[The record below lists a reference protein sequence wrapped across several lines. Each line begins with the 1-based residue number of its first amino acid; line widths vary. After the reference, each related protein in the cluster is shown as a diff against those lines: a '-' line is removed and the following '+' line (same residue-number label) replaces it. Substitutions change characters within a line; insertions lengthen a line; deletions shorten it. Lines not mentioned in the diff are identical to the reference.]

1 MKRKLTA
8 LFLAGTLAL
17 GGSLLLTSCT
27 NPPLTTTPTT
37 TAATTQIPT
46 PDHGGGRYPANIHF
60 KGDEYD
66 DWDRM
71 VTVAYFESGNGSYT
85 RRSLK
90 ADLLDEADVDVAT
103 RTRDLLLK
111 ERFGLELE
119 HVSYSLDGYLGFFY
133 NYQELAN
140 MICSGQNKFDLIV
153 SKPSAAAKLTQTGY
167 LLNLAEAND
176 YLPDNWNIFGLNA
189 SYWSQA
195 YNDAMSYKG
204 AYFWITG
211 DLALRYAGSMY
222 ATFVNERL
230 YKDNLRSTYG
240 ELPTIVKEGDWTIDL
255 MTEMMTALQTT
266 SPDANGLVYEPSEM
280 MTALS
285 LGMGSEFTVTDPATG
300 EVHLTVLSQRVLD
313 SATKIRTLVDLTSA
327 KQFAYDYTDASIKE
341 FAKSNSL
348 FAVNT
353 LISAELYL
361 TDMTDGYMVLPMPK
375 YDANDAYR
383 TPVSESVN
391 IFAVPVTSQKIPQ
404 ALVALEFLC
413 EYNHESVIPLFFE
426 NVLKGRYTRDPNL
439 ATMMDIIHE
448 NAYATFASIWSEN
461 VGQINSFFYIP
472 SNVNKSQLQRK
483 LNDWTIELY
492 NFTDKY
498 DNAIEGYQTQRDKIF
513 GADG

>member
-8 LFLAGTLAL
+8 LFLAGTIAL
-17 GGSLLLTSCT
+17 GGSLLLASCT
-27 NPPLTTTPTT
+27 HPPLTTTT
-37 TAATTQIPT
+37 TAATTQIPV
-46 PDHGGGRYPANIHF
+46 PDHGGRFPANIHF
-60 KGDEYD
+60 KGEEYD
-66 DWDRM
+66 DWDRLL
-71 VTVAYFESGNGSYT
+71 TVAYFESGNGSYT

-153 SKPSAAAKLTQTGY
+153 SKPSAATKLTQTGY
-167 LLNLAEAND
+167 LINLAEAND
-176 YLPDNWNIFGLNA
+176 YLPDNWNIFDLNA

-222 ATFVNERL
+222 ATFVNQRL

-240 ELPTIVKEGDWTIDL
+240 ELTTIAKEGDWTIDL
-255 MTEMMTALQTT
+255 MTEMMTTLQ
-266 SPDANGLVYEPSEM
+266 SSVPDANGLVYEPSEM
-280 MTALS
+280 MSALS

-313 SATKIRTLVDLTSA
+313 SATKIRTLVDSSSA
-327 KQFAYDYTDASIKE
+327 KQFAYDYTDTSIKE

-404 ALVALEFLC
+404 AIVALEFLC
-413 EYNHESVIPLFFE
+413 AYNHENVIPLFFE
-426 NVLKGRYTRDPNL
+426 NVLKGHYTRDVDQ
-439 ATMMDIIHE
+439 AAIMDMIHE
-448 NAYATFASIWSEN
+448 NVCGNFASIWSEN
-461 VGQINSFFYIP
+461 VGRICSFFYNP
-472 SNVNKSQLQRK
+472 TNVNKSQLQRK
-483 LNDWTIELY
+483 LNDWTTELY

-498 DNAIEGYQTQRDKIF
+498 ENAIEGYQIQREKIL
-513 GADG
+513 GTNG